1 MSFVAIDLGAS
12 NTRYRESGGHLGTL
26 TNGAIILDDSI
37 DVVDYEPYS
46 NSILDCLDII
56 IEKGQ
61 ESKFFPVHVLMGS
74 MAERYDATIDYP
86 SIALNKVE
94 QQINYVSAIVVTAIC
109 KLAYGL
115 DDDIRLYIAIPP
127 LEVQSSK
134 EVFKQ
139 NLVGSYTVKFPRLNG
154 GTEVKFNITGVN
166 CSAESSLAVVSYL
179 FDDTCK
185 VKDTRKGDLASTI
198 LSIDIGASTTDLA
211 VFKNGHYLEKSG
223 DTYKYGCNVIREKV
237 VTYVRTKYGYD
248 LPDADANSAVAEGRL
263 KYGAQ
268 YVDIS
273 NVLKQIKRA
282 FAKELFKQ
290 MQTYF
295 RKINMPL
302 KLVDT
307 IVVSGGGSMQ
317 SQYIDANN
325 ETQVT
330 SEPVSYYL
338 AQELQKLS
346 EATRVEYYGDTPRF
360 ANISGLY
367 IKALVAESK
376 MAKPV
381 TQPVVQPMNQTIGAS
396 QTVVPNADTGMGMGF
411 PVNPVM

>member
-1 MSFVAIDLGAS
+1 MNIQFSDLIENSPSAPGIYKMYGAD
-12 NTRYRESGGHLGTL
+12 GTL
-26 TNGAIILDDSI
+26 LYVGKAKNL
-37 DVVDYEPYS
+37 S
-46 NSILDCLDII
+46 N
-56 IEKGQ
+56 
-61 ESKFFPVHVLMGS
+61 
-74 MAERYDATIDYP
+74 
-86 SIALNKVE
+86 
-94 QQINYVSAIVVTAIC
+94 
-109 KLAYGL
+109 
-115 DDDIRLYIAIPP
+115 
-127 LEVQSSK
+127 
-134 EVFKQ
+134 
-139 NLVGSYTVKFPRLNG
+139 
-154 GTEVKFNITGVN
+154 
-166 CSAESSLAVVSYL
+166 
-179 FDDTCK
+179 
-185 VKDTRKGDLASTI
+185 
-198 LSIDIGASTTDLA
+198 
-211 VFKNGHYLEKSG
+211 
-223 DTYKYGCNVIREKV
+223 
-237 VTYVRTKYGYD
+237 
-248 LPDADANSAVAEGRL
+248 RL
-263 KYGAQ
+263 KQ